1 MAAPSVQP
9 PLITADALPASSV
22 KPRKKPGFA
31 KKPRILERDIQKLI
45 LDALRIHPLVAR
57 IERINVMA
65 GRLMGKDGKAS
76 RFIRSCQAGRVD
88 LDGFTTDGRV
98 IAIEVK
104 RPQTRNNLT
113 IGQTDYLNA
122 VRAAGG
128 LAGVATCVEE
138 ALAIVEQQGER
149 RPFWPAVEKAVA
161 IEEGRP

>member
-1 MAAPSVQP
+1 M
-9 PLITADALPASSV
+9 
-22 KPRKKPGFA
+22 
-31 KKPRILERDIQKLI
+31 
-45 LDALRIHPLVAR
+45 VAR

-65 GRLMGKDGKAS
+65 GRLIGKDGRSS
-76 RFIRSCQAGRVD
+76 RFMRSCQAGRVD

-113 IGQTDYLNA
+113 IGQTDYLDA

-138 ALAIVEQQGER
+138 AFAIVEQKGER
-149 RPFWPAVEKAVA
+149 RPFWPAVEESVA
-161 IEEGRP
+161 IKEGRP